1 MRIRLFFS
9 VNIVDFSK
17 NSNIRFSI
25 VTAILRYLSTW
36 DSTLTKNIQITDAS
50 RVTKIGNL
58 KFMAHKRGL
67 PHMHQNCLK

>member
-25 VTAILRYLSTW
+25 VTARW